1 MRHVYYFL
9 MGLPSQCSHMPFDDL
24 LLMAALL
31 TLVIAAILMISGRQ
45 LA

>member
-1 MRHVYYFL
+1 
-9 MGLPSQCSHMPFDDL
+9 MPFDDL